1 MPSRRRIAKPLP
13 VGPYDES
20 QLWQL
25 PYGSEM
31 DALSMGLSR
40 ISAYNDAVSR
50 ANKQTLIN
58 ATTLG
63 LNNAAYA
70 ILDNDH
76 LLSPITMDDMTKI
89 AGGPFQGVQPRTQ
102 PIEERFR
109 RSSRDFPRDGSLHPY
124 GVPARYVP
132 LPGERRLYHIANA
145 RTKI

>member
-20 QLWQL
+20 QLWKL

-40 ISAYNDAVSR
+40 VSAYNDAVSR

-58 ATTLG
+58 ATTPG

-70 ILDNDH
+70 ILGSDH
-76 LLSPITMDDMTKI
+76 LLSPITRHNIKRI
-89 AGGPFQGVQPRTQ
+89 PGGPFGAATKHSMKGLFKA
-102 PIEERFR
+102 ERIA
-109 RSSRDFPRDGSLHPY
+109 FPQDGSLDPY
-124 GVPARYVP
+124 GVPASFVP
-132 LPGERRLYHIANA
+132 LPGEQRLYSIKSA
-145 RTKI
+145 RKRI